1 MGSFEAESWVCGSVF
16 KKPEGVMGS
25 PAALFILKRFGKRGC
40 GMLKF
45 FWPEPFKDAYDFM
58 KLF

>member
-1 MGSFEAESWVCGSVF
+1 M
-16 KKPEGVMGS
+16 KLEGVKGS
-25 PAALFILKRFGKRGC
+25 PAALFRLIRFGKRGC

-45 FWPEPFKDAYDFM
+45 FWPEHEPIKDVYDLM